1 MLLVELTNLL
11 VEVLELQMILYQL
24 MLMPVNPVV
33 TLTGLIEMSKAL
45 KVVKDM
51 MVMLL
56 QQEQE
61 QLVVEL

>member
-1 MLLVELTNLL
+1 
-11 VEVLELQMILYQL
+11 MILYQL
-24 MLMPVNPVV
+24 MLMLVNPVV
-33 TLTGLIEMSKAL
+33 TLTGLIEMSKVL

>member
-61 QLVVEL
+61 L